1 MPPLKQ
7 DNQEDQLNPA
17 NKYHSEESRTPNALK
32 TLQEAEQQ
40 SAYDRDFDEMTR
52 PENYARD
59 GKNAADEVKDKEIN
73 PYGYQHSGNNDGT
86 TRRKGGK
93 RTIKG
98 TLKGA
103 LGGKKGPIA
112 ALITLLVG
120 GGAAFSVFLVPG
132 MGIIHFKEMLTDKLD
147 DQIGAVNMRS
157 NVLIRNKLN
166 DSKAPGL
173 CTSKVNIH
181 CKFSTSSKRQVA
193 KFEKAGF
200 KIEADDMFGGRKR
213 ITKITFPDDGPS
225 VSNPGELK
233 RLLKEQPKLQAHVYR
248 AYYPRAAALDNK
260 FSKSVAKV
268 FRKYGISKASV
279 FSGTSKEDFNK
290 QLRES
295 TRGLETTNK
304 INNAA
309 DPEDEDGGDERKSKA
324 DKATEELK
332 SDKPISLAD
341 ARAKIKT
348 GVGVLGGVQ
357 SACGAYTIA
366 NLVQGGAKTYRVMQ
380 MVQFSQNLILNPADK
395 IKAGDS
401 TAAETE
407 FIGNKITEPDMRKEI
422 DNPEAEGKTANQAYG
437 MSAMDSPIFKAFA
450 YDDAATLPYRSAQFM
465 SGGGMVGKL
474 AGAMTQI
481 ESFLGGREAARKTC
495 KVVNS
500 PVVVAI
506 SFIGLFIPGVG
517 LASAIAGTAASA
529 TISYL
534 LMPLLIQQLT
544 NFVSGQVLD
553 ENTANVD
560 IGDAVA
566 SGASGLLGG
575 VAQSRGMMPSN
586 ADQFNEYLAFTE
598 GENNQMIAAL
608 KSEASETPFDI
619 SNQYSFM
626 GMFARSIT
634 PSFLSARTSAIGAFQ
649 IVPSFLGS
657 SLATLT
663 TNASANAPIDPARFE
678 KCTDRGYAD
687 IGLKADI
694 ACNPRYGLSPDE
706 LTMTNESLVQYMI
719 DEGQIKEDDLSGA
732 PVEGSDYADWVEGC
746 VDRTAGY
753 GDPMDDDGM
762 KISLSD
768 GRDCIDTTIEQ
779 YKYFRAFHFN
789 NSLADDMELEEVPR
803 DQGGSGDGSGNSSG
817 ENSGNIRD
825 DGWAWPG
832 PKGTTACGF
841 DCYGGHFGLD
851 VNTPDKS
858 PVYAARDGE
867 VVMAGADPYMTVAA
881 CPVGALN
888 GTQQTIVLRHTVNG
902 QPVDTYYT
910 HLTAGSFSL
919 KQGDK
924 VKAGDQLALSGSTGC
939 STGPHLHFGIYKPNW
954 PSPSNAVDPTTI
966 LGRSG

>member
-1 MPPLKQ
+1 MPLLKQ

-17 NKYHSEESRTPNALK
+17 NKYHSDESHNPGSMKALHD
-32 TLQEAEQQ
+32 AEQQ
-40 SAYDRDFDEMTR
+40 SAYDREAKSMDEF
-52 PENYARD
+52 NFG
-59 GKNAADEVKDKEIN
+59 GKNTQANASDELNDKEN
-73 PYGYQHSGNNDGT
+73 QFGYQHSGNNGGT
-86 TRRKGGK
+86 TRRRGGK
-93 RTIKG
+93 RTLKG
-98 TLKGA
+98 IAKGA

-112 ALITLLVG
+112 ALIAILVG

-166 DSKAPGL
+166 DSKAAGI
-173 CTSKVNIH
+173 CTTKVNIH

-200 KIEADDMFGGRKR
+200 KIEAADAFGGRKR

-225 VSNPGELK
+225 VSDPGELK

-279 FSGTSKEDFNK
+279 FSGTKPDDMNK
-290 QLRES
+290 QLRDS
-295 TRGLETTNK
+295 TRGQETTDK
-304 INNAA
+304 INNTA
-309 DPEDEDGGDERKSKA
+309 DAEDEDGGDERKSKA

-332 SDKPISLAD
+332 SDKPASLSD
-341 ARAKIKT
+341 ARAKLRA
-348 GVGVLGGVQ
+348 GVGVLGGIQ
-357 SACGAYTIA
+357 AACGAYTVA
-366 NLVQGGAKTYRVMQ
+366 NMVEGGAKTYRVMQ

-401 TAAETE
+401 SPAETE
-407 FIGNKITEPDMRKEI
+407 FVGNKITEPDMRKEI
-422 DNPEAEGKTANQAYG
+422 DNPEAEGKIANPAYG

-450 YDDAATLPYRSAQFM
+450 YDDAASLPYRSAQFM
-465 SGGGMVGKL
+465 AGGGMVGKL
-474 AGAMTQI
+474 SGALTQI
-481 ESFLGGREAARKTC
+481 ESYLGGREAARKTC

-506 SFIGLFIPGVG
+506 SFIGMFIPGVG
-517 LASAIAGTAASA
+517 IAAAIGGMAASA
-529 TISYL
+529 TINYL
-534 LMPLLIQQLT
+534 LMPLLIQQLI
-544 NFVSGQVLD
+544 NYISGQVVD

-566 SGASGLLGG
+566 SGATGLLGG

-598 GENNQMIAAL
+598 DENSQMIAAL

-626 GMFARSIT
+626 GMFTRSIT

-649 IVPSFLGS
+649 IVPSFLS
-657 SLATLT
+657 TSLATLT
-663 TNASANAPIDPARFE
+663 INASANTPINPERFD

-687 IGLKADI
+687 IGMKTDI

-706 LTMTNESLVQYMI
+706 LSMTNESLVQYMI
-719 DEGQIKEDDLSGA
+719 DEGQIKEDDMSGA
-732 PVEGSDYADWVEGC
+732 AIEGSDYADWIEGC
-746 VDRTAGY
+746 VDRTTGY

-762 KISLSD
+762 KMSLSD

-803 DQGGSGDGSGNSSG
+803 DQGGSGDGGANAG
-817 ENSGNIRD
+817 GPNSGNIRD

-841 DCYGGHFGLD
+841 DCYGGHFGMD

-858 PVYAARDGE
+858 TVYAARDGE

-910 HLTAGSFSL
+910 HLTAGTFSL

-924 VKAGDQLALSGSTGC
+924 VKAGDQLALSGSSGC